1 MNRFALLRFF
11 VVAQFLIISS
21 TPALCLEALS
31 RDPYVGAIV
40 VDASDGRVLF
50 EDNADAKAYPAS
62 MIKLMNLLIILDAV
76 DKGQLRMEE
85 IVTVSAE
92 ASRMGGSQVYLK
104 EKETFTVED
113 LLYAMIVQSA
123 NDAALA
129 LAQHYAG
136 SREGFVD
143 LMNKKAIELGMKDTV
158 FHSVHGLPP
167 GKNQMPDLTTAR
179 DMARLGRAL
188 ANRPEALVFTS
199 TIERAFRPDATQPF
213 IMRTH
218 NHLLK
223 NFEGCDGL
231 KTGYYSA
238 AGFSIAATAQKK
250 GVRAIAVVMG
260 STSNKIRDAK
270 AREILSKGLMELVLN
285 APPPVHA
292 ASATVAPAASEPA
305 SAADVSVDIAAEE
318 TAPRMVMIRKRTL
331 IIAGLINAT
340 VILLLA
346 VALVRSRSAN
356 RRF

>member
-1 MNRFALLRFF
+1 MNRFLSLRFLAVIALL
-11 VVAQFLIISS
+11 LILT

-40 VDASDGRVLF
+40 IDASDGRVLF

-62 MIKLMNLLIILDAV
+62 MIKLMNLLVILEAV
-76 DKGQLRMEE
+76 EKGQLRMDET
-85 IVTVSAE
+85 VTVSAE

-104 EKETFTVED
+104 EKEMFTVED

-123 NDAALA
+123 NDAALS

-136 SREGFVD
+136 SKEGFVD
-143 LMNKKAIELGMKDTV
+143 LMNKKARELGMKDTV

-167 GKNQMPDLTTAR
+167 GKNQMPDVTTPR
-179 DMARLGRAL
+179 DMARLGRELAKRPDAL
-188 ANRPEALVFTS
+188 KFTS
-199 TIERAFRPDATQPF
+199 TTERPFRPDATEPF

-231 KTGYYSA
+231 KTGYYFA

-260 STSNKIRDAK
+260 STSNRIRDAK
-270 AREILSKGLMELVLN
+270 AKEILSKGLMELVLN
-285 APPPVHA
+285 APPPAPEPVA
-292 ASATVAPAASEPA
+292 AAAVEPAPATDAPA
-305 SAADVSVDIAAEE
+305 DLKVEKESA
-318 TAPRMVMIRKRTL
+318 PGFVMIRKRTL
-331 IIAGLINAT
+331 IIAALINAA

-346 VALVRSRSAN
+346 TALVRSHTAN

>member
-1 MNRFALLRFF
+1 MKRCFFSRFLVTVLL
-11 VVAQFLIISS
+11 LIIFS
-21 TPALCLEALS
+21 TPAFCLEALS
-31 RDPYVGAIV
+31 KDPYMGAIV
-40 VDASDGRVLF
+40 IDAADGRVLF
-50 EDNADAKAYPAS
+50 EDNADARAYPAS
-62 MIKLMNLLIILDAV
+62 MIKLMNLLVILDAV
-76 DKGQLRMEE
+76 EAGQLRMDET
-85 IVTVSAE
+85 VTVSAE

-136 SREGFVD
+136 SKEGFVD
-143 LMNKKAIELGMKDTV
+143 IMNKKARELGMKDTV

-167 GKNQMPDLTTAR
+167 GKSQLPDVTTPR
-179 DMARLGRAL
+179 DMARLSRELAKRPDAL
-188 ANRPEALVFTS
+188 KFTS
-199 TIERAFRPDATQPF
+199 TIERPFRTDADQPF

-223 NFEGCDGL
+223 HFEGCDGL
-231 KTGYYSA
+231 KTGYYNA

-250 GVRAIAVVMG
+250 GARAIAVVMG

-270 AREILSKGLMELVLN
+270 AKAILSKGLMELVLN
-285 APPPVHA
+285 APAPAPAPVAPVA
-292 ASATVAPAASEPA
+292 AEPAPAAAAPA
-305 SAADVSVDIAAEE
+305 DLNTEKDTAHDVV
-318 TAPRMVMIRKRTL
+318 VIRKRTL
-331 IIAGLINAT
+331 IIAALINAA

-346 VALVRSRSAN
+346 TALVRSRTAN